1 MPSRHFALFF
11 FPTMARF
18 PKRERLCRK
27 KTIGLLFGG
36 GGESFARHPVRFVWK
51 VLPLAEPV
59 TLQVAFSV
67 SKKNFKRAHQR
78 NLLKRRLRE
87 AWRLHKGRLEAHVA
101 AQGGQAAFMVIFQGK
116 EEADF
121 ATIEKKMADCVRFFC
136 LNVRLK
142 ENSE

>member
-1 MPSRHFALFF
+1 MPRL
-11 FPTMARF
+11 

-36 GGESFARHPVRFVWK
+36 GGDSFARHPVRFVWK

-59 TLQVAFSV
+59 PLQVAFSV

-87 AWRLHKGRLEAHVA
+87 AWRLHKGKLEEHFV
-101 AQGGQAAFMVIFQGK
+101 AQGAQAAFMIIFQGK
-116 EEADF
+116 EAVDF

-136 LNVRLK
+136 LNVKLQEK
-142 ENSE
+142 TE